1 MRSGNAVSSHSGL
14 IPSETAHEKRGG
26 LLRPIAR
33 RKNLI
38 SLRSA
43 SFFTNFVSNLVH
55 AYKFHGNLK
64 IAFLKK
70 LDNPEIN
77 HQFTCTLRASRFQGH
92 WKQGRQWGFKC
103 HKIFPSGFVFSSEHP
118 HYSLALFSGFIFTCT
133 TWAKKLFCN
142 QKDPSVTSRSY
153 WGVFV
158 LMKIRW
164 MITCIAERKHKCKIY
179 CIAIYFCVPQD
190 EKVTLQT
197 LSSPFLLH

>member
-55 AYKFHGNLK
+55 AYKFPGNLK
-64 IAFLKK
+64 IAFFKK

-103 HKIFPSGFVFSSEHP
+103 HKIF
-118 HYSLALFSGFIFTCT
+118 SL
-133 TWAKKLFCN
+133 
-142 QKDPSVTSRSY
+142 R
-153 WGVFV
+153 
-158 LMKIRW
+158 
-164 MITCIAERKHKCKIY
+164 
-179 CIAIYFCVPQD
+179 FCVFKWASSLFTGIFFKFHIHVHNFSKTTNLQSKWPFNYFPVILRSLRTN
-190 EKVTLQT
+190 ENKVNDNLYCRTET
-197 LSSPFLLH
+197 